1 MPADPNIGARE
12 REILTA
18 IVETFIST
26 GEPVGSR
33 TLARSN
39 REGLSPASIRN
50 VMADL
55 SDAGFLEQPHASAGR
70 VPTTEA
76 YRYYV
81 EQISG
86 SARLAPQEETMISD
100 SLAGITDVQ
109 EFMERTSH
117 VLSLISRNVGV
128 TVATSGPK
136 NALEHVYFSRLGDQK
151 VLAVLVT
158 RSGLVRDR
166 VLRLDLSQS
175 DLDLAARYI
184 NENFRGWTMESMRSE
199 LSRRL
204 EQERSEYDR
213 LMNSI
218 QQLYAGGA
226 LVAEGP
232 AQTVYV
238 EGAANLAASEDDRQR
253 LHELLKALEEKQKL
267 IELLG
272 AYLDAKQ
279 EAVRVVIGLDQAM
292 PSMRNFVLEHE
303 LPASEGGGDNQE
315 STGSA
320 AQPSAAG
327 TEGELGKLKAE
338 RDALLDRLARA
349 QADFD
354 NARKRA
360 SREQQEYRDYALS
373 DTVKSLLPVLDSFD
387 RALEHGT
394 EASEFRSGIELI
406 NKQLHDVLTKL
417 GLRPIPAKGEPFDP
431 HLHQAVEM
439 VDTTAEEDHHVLDEL
454 QRGYKLKDRLLRPAM
469 VRVARNPKT

>member
-1 MPADPNIGARE
+1 MPADPNIGTRE

-86 SARLAPQEETMISD
+86 NARLAPQDEAMISD

-128 TVATSGPK
+128 TIATSGQK

-166 VLRLDLSQS
+166 VLRLDLPQA
-175 DLDLAARYI
+175 DLDLAGRYI
-184 NENFRGWTMESMRSE
+184 NDNFRGWTMESMRSE
-199 LSRRL
+199 ISRRI
-204 EQERSEYDR
+204 EKERSEYDR
-213 LMNSI
+213 LMNSLEA
-218 QQLYAGGA
+218 LYRQGA
-226 LVAEGP
+226 LATEQGSQKVF
-232 AQTVYV
+232 V
-238 EGAANLAASEDDRQR
+238 EGAANLLSAEQDRQR
-253 LHELLKALEEKQKL
+253 LQEMLQTLEEKEKIVQ
-267 IELLG
+267 LLG
-272 AYLDAKQ
+272 AYLDVKQ
-279 EAVRVVIGLDQAM
+279 EAVRVVIGLDEAM
-292 PSMRNFVLEHE
+292 PSMRNFVLIGT
-303 LPASEGGGDNQE
+303 PAHAGNQVMGSLAVIGPTRMDYQHTITAVSYIARLFDKILNESE
-315 STGSA
+315 
-320 AQPSAAG
+320 
-327 TEGELGKLKAE
+327 
-338 RDALLDRLARA
+338 
-349 QADFD
+349 
-354 NARKRA
+354 
-360 SREQQEYRDYALS
+360 
-373 DTVKSLLPVLDSFD
+373 
-387 RALEHGT
+387 
-394 EASEFRSGIELI
+394 
-406 NKQLHDVLTKL
+406 
-417 GLRPIPAKGEPFDP
+417 
-431 HLHQAVEM
+431 
-439 VDTTAEEDHHVLDEL
+439 
-454 QRGYKLKDRLLRPAM
+454 
-469 VRVARNPKT
+469 